1 MKSSRSDTS
10 VLPGAPMRQ
19 DAPQALLIAYVLIA
33 PLLVC
38 WLARGAQ
45 ADPVCSDVA
54 LVLAVDTSAS
64 VSSGEFLLEK
74 RGIAVAF
81 RDPTVLKAIE
91 RAGKVMVSA
100 VFWGDDDMP
109 KTQSNWV
116 SLDDQSGADQF
127 ARDLEVTPRQ
137 VTGDTGLGA
146 GLATALAKI
155 MSPDVCAVRK
165 IINVSGDGEESSAVR
180 GKHRPTLPS
189 QVRDLATM
197 ANVEINALS
206 ISNDN
211 PELAQY
217 YSRNVITGPDAFV
230 MDVHEY
236 TGFADAIRR
245 KLIREISPRAV
256 SELPPLPEIE
266 RLN

>member
-1 MKSSRSDTS
+1 
-10 VLPGAPMRQ
+10 
-19 DAPQALLIAYVLIA
+19 
-33 PLLVC
+33 
-38 WLARGAQ
+38 
-45 ADPVCSDVA
+45 
-54 LVLAVDTSAS
+54 
-64 VSSGEFLLEK
+64 
-74 RGIAVAF
+74 
-81 RDPTVLKAIE
+81 
-91 RAGKVMVSA
+91 
-100 VFWGDDDMP
+100 
-109 KTQSNWV
+109 
-116 SLDDQSGADQF
+116 
-127 ARDLEVTPRQ
+127 
-137 VTGDTGLGA
+137 
-146 GLATALAKI
+146 
-155 MSPDVCAVRK
+155 
-165 IINVSGDGEESSAVR
+165 
-180 GKHRPTLPS
+180 
-189 QVRDLATM
+189 M